1 MNAGDSVNKRD
12 QMTLTLWIRLLPP
25 LGLMTRVSS
34 FKEASSHPPL
44 NTQAGAMS
52 CSALGLLLLLALTYA
67 VTESSFLCLSS

>member
-1 MNAGDSVNKRD
+1 
-12 QMTLTLWIRLLPP
+12 MTLTLRIRLLHP
-25 LGLMTRVSS
+25 LGLMTRVRS

-44 NTQAGAMS
+44 NTEAGQMS